1 MHLWV
6 EQAGGEWKYTNVEQ
20 KTVTL
25 IYLYPFKPFLA
36 SMSRQNNNQ
45 ERYKDIFFL
54 RDEINF
60 ENLEPV
66 SDFKIL
72 A

>member
-1 MHLWV
+1 V
-6 EQAGGEWKYTNVEQ
+6 ENGHVNLPLPLQALPCKHEQ
-20 KTVTL
+20 TKQQPRAV
-25 IYLYPFKPFLA
+25 
-36 SMSRQNNNQ
+36 Q
-45 ERYKDIFFL
+45 DIFFL
-54 RDEINF
+54 QDEINF